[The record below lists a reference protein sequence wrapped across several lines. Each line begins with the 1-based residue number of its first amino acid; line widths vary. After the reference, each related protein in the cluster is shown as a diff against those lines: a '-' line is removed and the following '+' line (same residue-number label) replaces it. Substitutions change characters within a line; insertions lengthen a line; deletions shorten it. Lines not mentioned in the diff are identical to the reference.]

1 MPTNP
6 DLRNDQ
12 LWSLL
17 KEKNAK
23 KTEFMQKPYTWL
35 QSLQQQC
42 IKTYLSTRDIKKL
55 VIVKTTS
62 TARDPKDILKFLDE
76 NPQLSLETITSGLKG
91 ELLVPN
97 HFKGFTKEEDEEKK
111 YFTLNG
117 KWKRS
122 HLELTPSD
130 TTTTLKNKIAT
141 VPNLE
146 HCVENKE
153 NDIMN
158 TSIENNTEKEIITN
172 SINILPPNIAKM
184 P

>member
-35 QSLQQQC
+35 QSLQQEC

-55 VIVKTTS
+55 VIIKTTS

-76 NPQLSLETITSGLKG
+76 NPQLSLATITSGFKG

-97 HFKGFTKEEDEEKK
+97 HFKGGVTK
-111 YFTLNG
+111 G
-117 KWKRS
+117 RRR
-122 HLELTPSD
+122 
-130 TTTTLKNKIAT
+130 
-141 VPNLE
+141 
-146 HCVENKE
+146 
-153 NDIMN
+153 
-158 TSIENNTEKEIITN
+158 
-172 SINILPPNIAKM
+172 
-184 P
+184 